1 MAVRIQMRRG
11 SSSDWNT
18 ADPILNE
25 GEIGYNT
32 TLGQIKIGDGSTIWS
47 ELTYVATEAELN
59 TSLEGYIALTEK
71 GAIDGVAELDAN
83 KNV

>member
-11 SSSDWNT
+11 STSDWNT

-32 TLGQIKIGDGSTIWS
+32 TLGQIKIGDGSTAWS
-47 ELTYVATEAELN
+47 SLDYMVTDAELN
-59 TSLEGYIALTEK
+59 TSLGNYIELTEK
-71 GAIDGVAELDAN
+71 AQKTALLN
-83 KNV
+83 